1 MVDEIANA
9 DIEKKAKS
17 VKSLEEIVEAFNF
30 MEKVIE
36 NNKFNILWLA
46 YQQGQIFE
54 KLKMNKY
61 FINMVKEVVISKS
74 TILFKILIVKF
85 INK

>member
-9 DIEKKAKS
+9 DIEKTAKS
-17 VKSLEEIVEAFNF
+17 VKSLEEIVEAFNY

-46 YQQGQIFE
+46 YQHGQIFE